1 MTSPERASASVEH
14 HSKEGVVIMEYV
26 IIALSAFLV
35 SGLTLFSGFGLGT
48 LLLPV
53 FALFLPVE
61 VAVGATAVVHGA
73 NNVMKV
79 SLLGR
84 HADKELVF
92 RFGIPAL
99 LAAFVGAGLLGL
111 VSGLSP
117 LFEWSLFGRAA
128 VVTPIK
134 ALMGLLM
141 LGFALFEL
149 LPRLR
154 DLRFERRYLM
164 AGGLASGF
172 FGGLS
177 GHQGALRS
185 AFLVKAGL
193 KTEAFVGTNAVI
205 GLMVDVARLVIY
217 GALAA
222 GTGLAVLAGGR
233 ELALILVGCGAA
245 FLGVVLGK
253 RLVKKVT
260 MTKVQILT
268 GVLLLLIA
276 GALGSGLI

>member
-1 MTSPERASASVEH
+1 M
-14 HSKEGVVIMEYV
+14 
-26 IIALSAFLV
+26 IALSAFLV

-84 HADKELVF
+84 NADRELVL

-99 LAAFVGAGLLGL
+99 LAALVGAGLLGL

-117 LFEWSLFGRAA
+117 LFEWSILGRAA
-128 VVTPIK
+128 VVTPVK
-134 ALMGLLM
+134 LLMGLLM

-149 LPRLR
+149 MPRLR
-154 DLRFERRYLM
+154 DLRFDRKYLLP
-164 AGGLASGF
+164 GGLASGF

-177 GHQGALRS
+177 GHQGAFRS

-205 GLMVDVARLVIY
+205 GLIVDVARLLIY

-222 GTGLAVLAGGR
+222 GTGLAVLSGGR
-233 ELALILVGCGAA
+233 ELTLILVGSGAA
-245 FLGVVLGK
+245 LLGVVLGK
-253 RLVKKVT
+253 KLVKKVT

-268 GVLLLLIA
+268 GVLLLLI
-276 GALGSGLI
+276 GVALGSGLI